1 MIVSIVV
8 ITVYLNMKMKNKWE
22 ELTLNEVLLIQQII
36 SADIDDTYK
45 ASNILAVL
53 SGKEVDEIESLPIQ
67 KFIKLTPN
75 LEFLQTTPKR
85 GKHSDVYTINDKRYE
100 LHADITDISTAQ
112 YIDYQ
117 TYMKEETPDLVKLTS
132 VFLIPENHK
141 YNDGYKMEDVWE
153 DIGNMKFTD
162 VDAIA
167 FFLRKQFALYTM
179 ITADSLNR
187 EMKKEK
193 VKKKDRDRVLLPLHN
208 MALSLLY

>member
-1 MIVSIVV
+1 
-8 ITVYLNMKMKNKWE
+8 MKIKNKWE

-53 SGKEVDEIESLPIQ
+53 SGKEVDEIECLPIQ

>member
-100 LHADITDISTAQ
+100 LHADITDITTAQ

-193 VKKKDRDRVLLPLHN
+193 VKKKDRDRVLLPLHS
-208 MALSLLY
+208 MALSLLS